1 MTKDEILLIFK
12 KFLNKIF
19 VLLFSHQLCLTLL
32 WPHGLQ
38 PARLLGPWNS
48 TGKILEWVAIS
59 FSRGSSQPRDWIC
72 VSCIGRQILYHWA
85 TWEASTKLVYL
96 SILSK
101 RDHTLQ
107 RTAAEEPGDVLV
119 RKCSISGGQW
129 EAFLVG
135 GAEPELRS
143 PMESTSLWRML
154 SHVLSTQIW

>member
-1 MTKDEILLIFK
+1 MK
-12 KFLNKIF
+12 KYLSESE
-19 VLLFSHQLCLTLL
+19 VAQSCLTLCDPMDTWGL
-32 WPHGLQ
+32 PGSSIHGIFQ
-38 PARLLGPWNS
+38 TRV
-48 TGKILEWVAIS
+48 LEWVAIS

-85 TWEASTKLVYL
+85 TWEASKKLVYL